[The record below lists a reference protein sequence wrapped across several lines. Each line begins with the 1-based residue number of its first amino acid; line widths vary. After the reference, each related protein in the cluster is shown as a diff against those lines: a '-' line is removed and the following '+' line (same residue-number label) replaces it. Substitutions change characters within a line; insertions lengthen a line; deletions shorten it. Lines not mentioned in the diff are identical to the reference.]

1 MSGGHAYT
9 ACRAQNPGF
18 FGSGAAAYAPTQAMH
33 TALPP
38 GLYLHDLLRHQVEEH
53 LGSLDS
59 LPEEWHRF
67 LEAVDA
73 EYRRAQELA
82 VAPPEP
88 AASDLLDR
96 YHRLQSDVAE
106 LDRAAGVLRES
117 DRQFRQL
124 AETVATATFVFQG
137 TRFLYVNAAA
147 ETLTG
152 YTRDELLALRF
163 WDVVA
168 PEHRDMVRERG
179 LARQRGEA
187 VPPRYEFKVLRK
199 DGSERWVD
207 FTAGR
212 VEYHGEPAGLGTAFD
227 ITDYKEADAT
237 LRRQAL
243 VFDSLYDAVMITDMD
258 GRLMAWNRAAER
270 IYGWTRAEALGR
282 GPELWLGRDG
292 AHELSQ
298 VVFDAL
304 DREGRWQGEIRF
316 VRKDGTSGVSETL
329 VVPLMDAEDR
339 RVGAVGVNR
348 DVTDRARAQEELRRS
363 EERYR
368 LMVAGSE
375 QVFFYVHDSEGRFE
389 YLSPSLRSVLGYD
402 PAALIGQPYHLLLTG
417 GEANMG
423 EVDAGTADA
432 LTHPGALSN
441 YTAEVRHADGRMVV
455 LELSETALVQD
466 GRVRGV
472 QGFARDITPRR
483 AAERALRESEARY
496 RKLFEESRDAI
507 YMTTVD
513 GRFME
518 VNQALVE
525 LMGYTREELLAG
537 TSGDLYANPADRQRF
552 RDEITRAGYVRD
564 YEVRLLRR
572 GGEPIDALVSASVR
586 RDADGTLLG
595 FQGIIHDITERKRAE
610 AQLAHGTLHDALTG
624 LPNRLLFVDR
634 LRHAAERVRR
644 GDAVAAVLFLDLD
657 RFKVVND
664 SLGHGLGDRML
675 RECAL
680 RLEGALRPGDTLARF
695 GGDEFTVLLE
705 GISGPLEATHV
716 AEALLE
722 EVARPFT
729 LDTHEVFATASVGL
743 ALATPGDEDAEE
755 LLRNADAA
763 LSRAKVLG
771 KNRLEVFDRAMHAE
785 AMSRLRLESDLR
797 RALERGEFRLAYQ
810 PIVALDTGRIDGFEA
825 LLRWS
830 HPERGEIRPD
840 DFIPIAEE
848 TGLIVPLGLW
858 TIEECCR
865 QMQRWNEAGQA
876 RLTISA
882 NLSAVQFTGPDL
894 ADHLARTLGGCGV
907 SADRFK
913 FEITES
919 VLLEHAEPALST
931 LQRLRAMGV
940 VLCIDDFG
948 TGYSS
953 LGYLHR
959 FPLDVVKIDR
969 SFVSRMDRD
978 GRSAQ
983 LVHAIVNL
991 ARNLRVKVVA
1001 EGVETR
1007 EQLAALRG
1015 MGCDYA
1021 QGFLFAEPLT
1031 EDRAARMLASNPQ
1044 W

>member
-1 MSGGHAYT
+1 M
-9 ACRAQNPGF
+9 N
-18 FGSGAAAYAPTQAMH
+18 

-67 LEAVDA
+67 LQAVDA
-73 EYRRAQELA
+73 EYRRAQE
-82 VAPPEP
+82 PGNGGPE
-88 AASDLLDR
+88 AAGGDLLDR
-96 YHRLQSDVAE
+96 YYRLQSDVAE
-106 LDRAAGVLRES
+106 LDRTAGALRES

-124 AETVATATFVFQG
+124 AETVAAATFVFRG

-147 ETLTG
+147 EQLTG
-152 YTRDELLALRF
+152 YTRDELLAMRF
-163 WDVVA
+163 WDIVA
-168 PEHRDMVRERG
+168 PEHRDLVRERG
-179 LARQRGEA
+179 LARQRGEP
-187 VPPRYEFKVLRK
+187 VPSRYEFRILRK
-199 DGSERWVD
+199 DGGERWVD
-207 FTAGR
+207 YTASR
-212 VEYHGEPAGLGTAFD
+212 IEYRGEPAGLGTAFD
-227 ITDYKEADAT
+227 ITAYKEADAA

-243 VFDSLYDAVMITDMD
+243 VFDSLYDAVMITDLD

-270 IYGWTRAEALGR
+270 VYGWTSEEALGR
-282 GPELWLGRDG
+282 GPELWLGAEG
-292 AHELSQ
+292 AHELNEI
-298 VVFDAL
+298 VFDAL
-304 DREGRWQGEIRF
+304 GREGRWQGEIRF
-316 VRKDGTSGVSETL
+316 TRKDGSSGVSETL
-329 VVPLMDAEDR
+329 VVPLLDAKGQP
-339 RVGAVGVNR
+339 VGAVGVNR
-348 DVTDRARAQEELRRS
+348 DVTDRARAEEELRRS

-375 QVFFYVHDSEGRFE
+375 QVFFYVHDTEGRFE
-389 YLSPSLRSVLGYD
+389 YLSPSLRSVLGYE
-402 PAALIGQPYHLLLTG
+402 PEALLGRPYHLLLTPDEGNG
-417 GEANMG
+417 GQGDGA
-423 EVDAGTADA
+423 TAHA
-432 LTHPGALSN
+432 PRSPGDLSN
-441 YTAEVRHADGRMVV
+441 YTAEVRHADGRLVV
-455 LELSETALVQD
+455 LELAETALVQD
-466 GRVRGV
+466 GQVRGV

-507 YMTTVD
+507 YMTTFD
-513 GRFME
+513 GRFVE

-525 LMGYTREELLAG
+525 MFGYTREDLLSG
-537 TSGDLYANPADRQRF
+537 TVGDLYVNPAERQRF
-552 RDEITRAGYVRD
+552 RDEITRAGFVRD

-586 RDADGTLLG
+586 RGPDGAITG

-624 LPNRLLFVDR
+624 LPNRILFVDR

-644 GDAVAAVLFLDLD
+644 GDHAVAAVLFLDLD

-680 RLEGALRPGDTLARF
+680 RLEAALRPGDTLARF

-705 GISGPLEATHV
+705 GIGGPLEATHV
-716 AEALLE
+716 AEKLLE
-722 EVARPFT
+722 SVARPFT

-785 AMSRLRLESDLR
+785 AMSRLRLESDMR

-810 PIVALDTGRIDGFEA
+810 PIVALDTGRIEGFEA
-825 LLRWS
+825 LLRWN
-830 HPERGEIRPD
+830 HPERGEIPPNG
-840 DFIPIAEE
+840 FIPIAEE
-848 TGLIVPLGLW
+848 TGLVIPLGLW
-858 TIEECCR
+858 TLEECCR
-865 QMQRWNEAGQA
+865 QVQRWNAAGHH

-882 NLSAVQFTGPDL
+882 NLSACQFDGPDL
-894 ADHLARTLGGCGV
+894 AEHMMRTLDDCGV
-907 SADRFK
+907 SADRFRL
-913 FEITES
+913 EITET
-919 VLLEHAEPALST
+919 VLLEHKEPALGT
-931 LQRLRAMGV
+931 LQRLREMGV

-969 SFVSRMDRD
+969 SFVSQMDRD

-1021 QGFLFAEPLT
+1021 QGFLFAEPLS
-1031 EDRAARMLASNPQ
+1031 EDRMERMLASNPQ

>member
-1 MSGGHAYT
+1 MT
-9 ACRAQNPGF
+9 
-18 FGSGAAAYAPTQAMH
+18 

-67 LEAVDA
+67 LRAVDA
-73 EYRRAQELA
+73 EYRRAH
-82 VAPPEP
+82 EP
-88 AASDLLDR
+88 AEPVASDLLDR
-96 YHRLQSDVAE
+96 YARLQSDVAE
-106 LDRAAGVLRES
+106 LDRTAGALRES
-117 DRQFRQL
+117 DRQFREL
-124 AETVATATFVFQG
+124 AETVAAATFAFRG

-147 ETLTG
+147 EQLTG
-152 YTRDELLALRF
+152 YTRDELLAMRF
-163 WDVVA
+163 WDIVA

-179 LARQRGEA
+179 LARQRGEP
-187 VPPRYEFKVLRK
+187 VLSRYEFRILRK
-199 DGSERWVD
+199 DGGERWVD
-207 FTAGR
+207 YTASLI
-212 VEYHGEPAGLGTAFD
+212 EYRGEPAGLGTAFD
-227 ITDYKEADAT
+227 ITDYKEAHTA
-237 LRRQAL
+237 LQRQAL

-270 IYGWTRAEALGR
+270 VYGWTRDEALGR
-282 GPELWLGRDG
+282 GAELWLGREG

-298 VVFDAL
+298 SVFDAL
-304 DREGRWQGEIRF
+304 DREGRWQGQIPF
-316 VRKDGTSGVSETL
+316 TRKDGAAGVSETL
-329 VVPLMDAEDR
+329 VVPLLDAQGN

-348 DVTDRARAQEELRRS
+348 DVTDRARAEEELRLS

-375 QVFFYVHDSEGRFE
+375 QVFFYVHDTEGRFE

-402 PAALIGQPYHLLLTG
+402 PQSLIGKPYHVLLTPD
-417 GEANMG
+417 EANVG
-423 EVDAGTADA
+423 QVDGGTADA
-432 LTHPGALSN
+432 MQAPGDLSN
-441 YTAEVRHADGRMVV
+441 YNAEVRHADGRIVV
-455 LELSETALVQD
+455 LELAETALVQD
-466 GRVRGV
+466 GQVRGV

-513 GRFME
+513 GRFVE

-525 LMGYTREELLAG
+525 MFGYTREELLAG
-537 TSGDLYANPADRQRF
+537 TSGDLYVNPAERQRF
-552 RDEITRAGYVRD
+552 RDEITRAGFVRD

-586 RDADGTLLG
+586 RGADGNVAG

-624 LPNRLLFVDR
+624 LPNRILFVDR

-644 GDAVAAVLFLDLD
+644 GDHAVAAVLFLDLD

-680 RLEGALRPGDTLARF
+680 RLEAALRPGDTLARF

-705 GISGPLEATHV
+705 GIGGPREATHV
-716 AEALLE
+716 AEKLLE
-722 EVARPFT
+722 AIGRPFT
-729 LDTHEVFATASVGL
+729 LDAHEVFATASVGL

-810 PIVALDTGRIDGFEA
+810 PIVTLDTGRIDGFEA
-825 LLRWS
+825 LLRWK
-830 HPERGEIRPD
+830 HPERGEITPD
-840 DFIPIAEE
+840 GFIPIAEE
-848 TGLIVPLGLW
+848 TGLIIPLGLW
-858 TIEECCR
+858 TLEECCR
-865 QMQRWNEAGQA
+865 QLKRWGEAGYG
-876 RLTISA
+876 RLSMSA
-882 NLSAVQFTGPDL
+882 NLSATQFGGPDL
-894 ADHLARTLGGCGV
+894 AEHLMRTLDQCGV
-907 SADRFK
+907 SPDRFK
-913 FEITES
+913 LEITES
-919 VLLEHAEPALST
+919 VLLQHAEPALGT
-931 LQRLRAMGV
+931 LQRLREMGV

-969 SFVSRMDRD
+969 SFVSQMDRD

-983 LVHAIVNL
+983 LVHAIVSL

-1021 QGFLFAEPLT
+1021 QGFLFAEPLN
-1031 EDRAARMLASNPQ
+1031 EERMERMLASNPQ